1 MAAPRARFVGGIR
14 FLVVEQARNQAGFL
28 RMLYIPNAANLC
40 FCGAGQLNPKINS
53 AHQKNRLADMF
64 DILRVNGS
72 ECGEGLSC
80 EALLPPLSQ
89 YVKFNST
96 VISGRLARVVTAP
109 LLVVTQN
116 RTI

>member
-1 MAAPRARFVGGIR
+1 
-14 FLVVEQARNQAGFL
+14 
-28 RMLYIPNAANLC
+28 
-40 FCGAGQLNPKINS
+40 
-53 AHQKNRLADMF
+53 MF

-96 VISGRLARVVTAP
+96 VISGRVARVVTAP

-116 RTI
+116 RTIRYSNFMPCLHSPYLNGMPYTCVHTITKRRVQHLPKICDPFRPIAGRWRGFYRP